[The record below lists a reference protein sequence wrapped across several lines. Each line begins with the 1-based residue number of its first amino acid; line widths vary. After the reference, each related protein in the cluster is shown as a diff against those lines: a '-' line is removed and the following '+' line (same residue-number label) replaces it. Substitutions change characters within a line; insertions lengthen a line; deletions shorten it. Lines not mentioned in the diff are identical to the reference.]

1 MPSKMGKTSK
11 TSQTGAKQAVGGA
24 SKTAAKKAA
33 TPKDAVRKPAASKK
47 AAKASGASAAKAGL
61 AAKTKTNAKAKTKV
75 KTKPRTKGTPA
86 IAKTTAVG
94 VTARRATAGRPARL
108 SREKVLAASMELL
121 EQGPVEQFT
130 LAKLAKSLDTV
141 SMALYNYFPSRDA
154 LLEAIGDHICMQFEM
169 PPAKRDQR
177 WQDTLMQWLW
187 TFKAHAERYPIV
199 LKVMGVNGNSSP
211 GWLRITLTVS
221 RTLYAQGFRGHDLAL
236 HVWLFCSYA
245 VAVVFNELQ
254 GGHFRSGISLSHID
268 RLEPDEQEFLLMLRK
283 HNMTLTTDEV
293 LELAFQQMIGNL
305 EREVARIQGV

>member
-1 MPSKMGKTSK
+1 
-11 TSQTGAKQAVGGA
+11 
-24 SKTAAKKAA
+24 
-33 TPKDAVRKPAASKK
+33 
-47 AAKASGASAAKAGL
+47 
-61 AAKTKTNAKAKTKV
+61 
-75 KTKPRTKGTPA
+75 
-86 IAKTTAVG
+86 
-94 VTARRATAGRPARL
+94 
-108 SREKVLAASMELL
+108 MELL

-169 PPAKRDQR
+169 PPAKPNQR

-245 VAVVFNELQ
+245 VAVVFNELL
-254 GGHFRSGISLSHID
+254 GSVFRSGISLSHID
-268 RLEPDEQEFLLMLRK
+268 KLEPDEQEFLLMLRK

-293 LELAFQQMIGNL
+293 LELAFQQMISNL
-305 EREVARIQGV
+305 EREVERIQGS

>member
-1 MPSKMGKTSK
+1 MPSKTSETDAEQVASG
-11 TSQTGAKQAVGGA
+11 TSE
-24 SKTAAKKAA
+24 TAAKKPA
-33 TPKDAVRKPAASKK
+33 TRKVSAKKPAASKK
-47 AAKASGASAAKAGL
+47 VAEASGTSID
-61 AAKTKTNAKAKTKV
+61 KTETRS
-75 KTKPRTKGTPA
+75 RTKSSATSS
-86 IAKTTAVG
+86 KTTAGAV
-94 VTARRATAGRPARL
+94 APRRSAAGRPARL

-121 EQGPVEQFT
+121 ERGPVEQFT

-169 PPAKRDQR
+169 PPAKRNQR
-177 WQDTLMQWLW
+177 WQDALMQWLR

-221 RTLYAQGFRGHDLAL
+221 RTLYAQGFRDHDLAL
-236 HVWLFCSYA
+236 HSWLFCSYA

-268 RLEPDEQEFLLMLRK
+268 KLEPDEQDFLLMVRK
-283 HNMTLTTDEV
+283 HSMTLTSDEV
-293 LELAFQQMIGNL
+293 LELAFQQMISNL
-305 EREVARIQGV
+305 EREVERIQNV